1 MTTPQAST
9 PLPDAAPASR
19 DGVDLLDACHR
30 QTLLTLGKLAAL
42 ITRIDRHGTDAEAQ
56 ALAAEIVDFFSTTAR
71 QHHEDEERHVFPR
84 MLESPDPEI
93 VQAVQRLQQDH
104 GWLQED
110 WRELGPQIDALAGGQ
125 SWVDLDILREGVD
138 IFLALS
144 HEHMA
149 LEESLIY
156 PALKAQ
162 LVTRERRDM
171 GREMVAR
178 RRSGLRASRQSPRR

>member
-1 MTTPQAST
+1 MTTPSPRTDST
-9 PLPDAAPASR
+9 PPVAPR

-30 QTLLTLGKLAAL
+30 ETLATLHKLAAL
-42 ITRIDRHGTDAEAQ
+42 IRRIDEHGTDPEAQ
-56 ALAAEIVDFFSTTAR
+56 ALAAEIVVFFSTTAR

-84 MLESPDPEI
+84 MLQSPDPEI
-93 VQAVQRLQQDH
+93 VQAIQRLQQDH

-144 HEHMA
+144 HEHME

-156 PALKAQ
+156 PALRAQ
-162 LVTRERRDM
+162 LLTRDRREM

-178 RRSGLRASRQSPRR
+178 RRASHKAAPRSTRA